1 MFKWIN
7 DNSRGIEFEKILFQK
22 GYLTFQDVKEILK
35 LEEQEKE
42 VKTKY
47 RLGFSFYHNNELH
60 KVAGIYINSKGQ
72 VLYKCMT
79 FLGRNVCYVIL
90 LEAQINQIIGG
101 TVDGQKPDVH
111 SS

>member
-7 DNSRGIEFEKILFQK
+7 DDGCGIEFEKILFQK
-22 GYLTFQDVKEILK
+22 GYLTFQDVKEIFK

-47 RLGFSFYHNNELH
+47 RLGFSFYHNHELH
-60 KVAGIYINSKGQ
+60 KVVGIYINSKAQ
-72 VLYKCMT
+72 VLYKCRT
-79 FLGRNVCYVIL
+79 FLGSGVCHIIFE
-90 LEAQINQIIGG
+90 EAQLNQIIAGK
-101 TVDGQKPDVH
+101 VNGQKSDVH